1 MRGKAK
7 SQPEL
12 VCLMSPEMAVPKNH
26 PIRSIKRFVDEVL
39 GDLSPLF
46 DDLYSDIGRP
56 SIPPERLLKCKL
68 LCALFT
74 VRSERL
80 LVEQIGYNLLY
91 RWFLDMDLD
100 EEVFDASALS
110 KNQERLLTHQ
120 VARIFFGCVV
130 DRAAAEGWVSNE
142 HFSVDGT
149 LIDAWASMKRFR
161 PKDEKPP
168 ADDPGP
174 SNRWVD
180 FHGEKRGNDTHQSHT
195 DPEARLLR
203 KGKGREAKL
212 CFGAHALMENR
223 NGLCV
228 DLRVTSATETTES
241 RAATDML
248 TDQRELQGRDPKSV
262 GADKGYHNKGFVED
276 CREAG
281 IKPHV
286 ATVKDRRTHG
296 LDGRTLTSKGYET
309 SQRIRK
315 RIEEIFGWMKTTGGF
330 RKTRYRGIERTQQ
343 CGLFTAAA
351 YNLVRMARL
360 GAGPPP
366 AAAPA

>member
-1 MRGKAK
+1 M
-7 SQPEL
+7 
-12 VCLMSPEMAVPKNH
+12 
-26 PIRSIKRFVDEVL
+26 
-39 GDLSPLF
+39 
-46 DDLYSDIGRP
+46 
-56 SIPPERLLKCKL
+56 
-68 LCALFT
+68 
-74 VRSERL
+74 
-80 LVEQIGYNLLY
+80 
-91 RWFLDMDLD
+91 
-100 EEVFDASALS
+100 
-110 KNQERLLTHQ
+110 
-120 VARIFFGCVV
+120 ARIFFGCVV

-149 LIDAWASMKRFR
+149 LIDAWASMKSFR

-168 ADDPGP
+168 ADGPGP

-212 CFGAHALMENR
+212 CFGTHALMENR